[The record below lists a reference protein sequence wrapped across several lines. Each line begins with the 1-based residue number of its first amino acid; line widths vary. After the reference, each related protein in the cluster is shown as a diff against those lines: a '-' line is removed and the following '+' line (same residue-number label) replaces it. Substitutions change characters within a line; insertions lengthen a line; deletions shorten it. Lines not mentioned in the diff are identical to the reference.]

1 MEINLDIIDHIL
13 NNNYELSR
21 DFEKYGKIYL
31 NTTENIA
38 GILEGL
44 DIKGKKVLSVA
55 GSGDQVLNA
64 FYHGAEEVSIFDINP
79 LAAAQAELKLVA
91 AQKLDYN
98 EFYHF
103 FTPVTNSVLDVDTF
117 NKLSKYLTDECANFF
132 EYLYSNYD
140 SILIFNKVFH
150 KFFPTKCILERI
162 NSYMGEENFKQLKEK
177 IDGKKID
184 YIESGLV
191 ELIIKLK
198 DLYDIILLSNISDS
212 VDEIW
217 TIDSLNVLY
226 TV

>member
-55 GSGDQVLNA
+55 GSGDQMLNA
-64 FYHGAEEVSIFDINP
+64 YYHGAEEVSIFDINP

-103 FTPVTNSVLDVDTF
+103 LH
-117 NKLSKYLTDECANFF
+117 L
-132 EYLYSNYD
+132 
-140 SILIFNKVFH
+140 
-150 KFFPTKCILERI
+150 
-162 NSYMGEENFKQLKEK
+162 
-177 IDGKKID
+177 
-184 YIESGLV
+184 
-191 ELIIKLK
+191 
-198 DLYDIILLSNISDS
+198 
-212 VDEIW
+212 
-217 TIDSLNVLY
+217 
-226 TV
+226 